1 MIRVL
6 VDTGPLVAILDRDDQ
21 EHVRCR
27 EALVGLRPPLLTTW
41 PVLTEAVWLLGF
53 ARRGPDGLLEMVE
66 RGALALV
73 SLSGEDVPRIRVLM
87 RKYRDLPMD
96 LADASLVRAAE
107 RENVFYMFT
116 LDRRDFSVYRAAA
129 GQGFRLIP

>member
-1 MIRVL
+1 MTRVL
-6 VDTGPLVAILDRDDQ
+6 VDTGPLVAILDRDDH
-21 EHVRCR
+21 EHARCR
-27 EALVGLRPPLLTTW
+27 DALAELRPPLLTTW

-53 ARRGPDGLLEMVE
+53 ARRGPESLLEMVE

-73 SLSGEDVPRIRVLM
+73 PLSGEDVPRIRALM

-107 RENVFYMFT
+107 REKVFDVFT
-116 LDRRDFSVYRAAA
+116 LDRRDFTVYRAAA
-129 GQGFRLIP
+129 GRGFRLIP